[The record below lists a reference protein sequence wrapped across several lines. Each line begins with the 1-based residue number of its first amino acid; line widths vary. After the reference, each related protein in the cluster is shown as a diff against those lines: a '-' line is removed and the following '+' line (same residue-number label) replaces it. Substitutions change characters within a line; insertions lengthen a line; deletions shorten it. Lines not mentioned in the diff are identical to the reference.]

1 MAFDYS
7 GLLATANRLISEFG
21 KSATLIKP
29 GTPTGPDYDPQPGTP
44 VESSIT
50 LVEVDWKQMYRS
62 ETLVQTGDKFW
73 LVSAEG
79 SEPTLEDKISL
90 DSIEYQ
96 LVNIEPLKPGPT
108 LMMYTCHGRR

>member
-7 GLLATANRLISEFG
+7 GLLATSNRLIESFG

-29 GTPTGPDYDPQPGTP
+29 GTATGPDYDPQPGEP

-73 LVSAEG
+73 LVSADG
-79 SEPTLEDKISL
+79 DEPTLEDKISL
-90 DSIEYQ
+90 SGTEYQ

-108 LMMYTCHGRR
+108 LMMYTVHARR